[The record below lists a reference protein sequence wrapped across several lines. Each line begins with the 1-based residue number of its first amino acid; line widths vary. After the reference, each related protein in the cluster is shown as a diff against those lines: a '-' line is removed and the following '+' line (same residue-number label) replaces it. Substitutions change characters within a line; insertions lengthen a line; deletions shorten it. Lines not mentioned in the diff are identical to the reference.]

1 MLFVAATMAAW
12 LVPLPLHVATSRTL
26 QCAPPPL
33 RMGIFDDAF
42 AAAKEAVREVT
53 VQHVLVASQMDAYA
67 IYDGI
72 VAEGASPEVV
82 AKYAIEK
89 STCGSASKRPD
100 AKMQMLRGQ
109 PGELRFRRG
118 AMARQFEEAAF
129 SAAPGTLVRPFETQF
144 GWHVMYVVE

>member
-1 MLFVAATMAAW
+1 M
-12 LVPLPLHVATSRTL
+12 PLPLHVATSRTL

-82 AKYAIEK
+82 AKYAIER

-109 PGELRFRRG
+109 PGELRFRRCDG
-118 AMARQFEEAAF
+118 APVRGGRILGGWDACAPVRDAVRLARDVC
-129 SAAPGTLVRPFETQF
+129 G
-144 GWHVMYVVE
+144 